1 MAGLDRHPCLRLY
14 PWQISQPS
22 CGTMLIYRHTT
33 DLPAA
38 IRGCAVALGNFDG
51 VHQGHRAVIEAAKDA
66 ARAKGIPAAVLTF
79 EPHPRSLFRPDDA
92 PFRLT
97 PWRIKARLVEALGI
111 DALFEVRFDEAF
123 SHLTADEFVQQIL
136 VEGLA
141 ASHVVAGYDFVFGHK
156 RGGDMAFLREAGE
169 RSGFTVTEVRPVAG
183 PDATA
188 FSSTRVRQHLQAGE
202 VEQAASILGHDWEIE
217 GRVEHGD
224 KRGRTIGFPTAN
236 VELGTYLRPRLGVY
250 AILAGVDEGART
262 VWHKG
267 VANIGRRPTVGG
279 VTERLEAHLFDF
291 DGDLYGKHLRVRLA
305 RFIRPEMK
313 FDSFQALKDQIVADS
328 AKARELL
335 G

>member
-1 MAGLDRHPCLRLY
+1 
-14 PWQISQPS
+14 
-22 CGTMLIYRHTT
+22 MLIYRHTT

-51 VHQGHRAVIEAAKDA
+51 VHLGHRAVIETARQA
-66 ARAKGIPAAVLTF
+66 ARALEVPAAVLTF
-79 EPHPRSLFRPDDA
+79 EPHPRSLFRPDDP

-97 PWRIKARLVEALGI
+97 PWRIKARLIEALGV
-111 DALFEVRFDEAF
+111 DALFDVHFDEAF
-123 SHLTADEFVQQIL
+123 SRLTAEEFVQQVL
-136 VEGLA
+136 VDGLEA
-141 ASHVVAGYDFVFGHK
+141 RHVVAGYDFVFGHR
-156 RGGDMAFLREAGE
+156 RGGDMHFLADAGQ
-169 RSGFTVTEVRPVAG
+169 RHGFAVTEVRPVAG
-183 PDATA
+183 PDQTVY
-188 FSSTRVRQHLQAGE
+188 SSTRVRQHLQAGE
-202 VEQAASILGHDWEIE
+202 VAQAAAILGHDWEIE

-236 VELGTYLRPRLGVY
+236 VELGTYQRPCLGVY
-250 AILAGVDEGART
+250 AVLAGVDEGGAT

-291 DGDLYGKHLRVRLA
+291 DGDLYGRHLRIRLCH
-305 RFIRPEMK
+305 FIRAEMK

-328 AKARELL
+328 ARARALL

>member
-1 MAGLDRHPCLRLY
+1 
-14 PWQISQPS
+14 
-22 CGTMLIYRHTT
+22 MLIFRHTT

-51 VHQGHRAVIEAAKDA
+51 VHQGHRAVIEAAKQA
-66 ARAKGIPAAVLTF
+66 ARDLGVPSAVLTF
-79 EPHPRSLFRPDDA
+79 EPHPRSLFRPDDQ

-97 PWRIKARLVEALGI
+97 PWRIKARLIEGLGV

-123 SHLTADEFVQQIL
+123 SHLSAEEFVGQVL
-136 VEGLA
+136 VDGLEA
-141 ASHVVAGYDFVFGHK
+141 RHVVAGYDFVFGHQ
-156 RGGDMAFLREAGE
+156 RGGDMAFLRSAGQ
-169 RSGFTVTEVRPVAG
+169 RHGFGVTEVRPVAG

-188 FSSTRVRQHLQAGE
+188 FSSTRVRRHLEAGE
-202 VEQAASILGHDWEIE
+202 VREAAVILGHDWEIE

-250 AILAGVDEGART
+250 AVMAGLDEGART

-291 DGDLYGKHLRVRLA
+291 DGDLYGKHLRIRLCH
-305 RFIRPEMK
+305 FIRPEMK
-313 FDSFQALKDQIVADS
+313 FESFQALKDQILADS
-328 AKARELL
+328 DRARALL
-335 G
+335 A

>member
-1 MAGLDRHPCLRLY
+1 
-14 PWQISQPS
+14 
-22 CGTMLIYRHTT
+22 MLIYRHTT

-51 VHQGHRAVIEAAKDA
+51 VHQGHRAVIQAAKDA
-66 ARAKGIPAAVLTF
+66 ARRLDVPAAVLTF
-79 EPHPRSLFRPDDA
+79 EPHPRSLFRPDDV

-123 SHLTADEFVQQIL
+123 SQLTAEEFVRQIL

-141 ASHVVAGYDFVFGHK
+141 ASHVVAGYDFVFGNK
-156 RGGDMAFLREAGE
+156 RGGDMEFLRTAGE
-169 RSGFTVTEVRPVAG
+169 RFGFQVTEVRPVSG

-188 FSSTRVRQHLQAGE
+188 YSSTRVRRLLEAGE
-202 VEQAASILGHDWEIE
+202 VAAAASILGHDWEIE

-236 VELGTYLRPRLGVY
+236 VELGVYQRPRLGVY
-250 AILAGVDEGART
+250 AVMAGLDEGSRT
-262 VWHKG
+262 IWHKG

-279 VTERLEAHLFDF
+279 VTERLETHLFDF
-291 DGDLYGKHLRVRLA
+291 DGDLYGKHLRVRLCH
-305 RFIRPEMK
+305 FIRPEMK

-328 AKARELL
+328 ARAKELL
-335 G
+335 AG